1 MFCPLLSGL
10 TIFTICYVFP
20 IVVIEC
26 LFCHQLMLEFAKF
39 YFLDDKYMKPA
50 SFKLSLISAFV
61 GLSLAQL
68 SYSSTV
74 RGDIDYQYFRD
85 LAENKGK
92 FYVGAKNVE
101 IFNKQGDKIGIA
113 LENIPMI
120 DFSVITRGGG
130 YATLTKPQYIVSVE
144 HNRGYRTVQFG
155 DSGSENPDNHHF
167 NYQLVSRND
176 YDPKGSK
183 AIQGFTHNDYQTPRL
198 HKLVTETAPAEQSQ
212 EKNYDL
218 YRDASIFPMF
228 IRAGSGTQYI
238 LAEKNAVKEKLA
250 DPYAYLIGGT
260 TLKLTSNNANTFVF
274 KGNVFDDSYSP
285 LSSHPQQGDS
295 GKTLTW
301 TALGN
306 SSRITGATAE
316 LVVDLADTS
325 LPDPTTGKPHKP
337 SLHHGKTLKISGDG
351 NTLNLANNINQGA
364 GALYFSGNAVVTGA
378 NEMTTW
384 LGAGISVDK
393 NKNVEWQVH
402 NPVGDRLSKIGEG
415 TLTVSGKGKNLGS
428 ISVGDGTV
436 ILNQQAGENG
446 EKSAF
451 SEVGIVSGRPTVILN
466 SADQVD
472 PNSIYFGYRGGRL
485 DLNGNS
491 LTFNRIQNVDDGARI
506 VNNNAGTAANI
517 SLVGQV
523 FTANDVRTINFGEG
537 YNADLFRS
545 QGAYFVLENNAWKFI
560 SWNHDDAKK
569 YVVEKKNKAL
579 ENQLYAYNGYFGESD
594 SSRENGKLNIHFKP
608 INAGGKL
615 LLTGGTTLDGILS
628 AENDAEIILSG
639 RPIPYARQV
648 LDENKKTINK
658 EIIKEGEW
666 INRTFSA
673 TTFQAKDNGKI
684 EVSRNV
690 VEVNGNFNLSDNATA
705 QVGFTQGKSQSCVR

>member
-1 MFCPLLSGL
+1 
-10 TIFTICYVFP
+10 
-20 IVVIEC
+20 
-26 LFCHQLMLEFAKF
+26 
-39 YFLDDKYMKPA
+39 
-50 SFKLSLISAFV
+50 
-61 GLSLAQL
+61 
-68 SYSSTV
+68 
-74 RGDIDYQYFRD
+74 
-85 LAENKGK
+85 
-92 FYVGAKNVE
+92 
-101 IFNKQGDKIGIA
+101 
-113 LENIPMI
+113 
-120 DFSVITRGGG
+120 
-130 YATLTKPQYIVSVE
+130 
-144 HNRGYRTVQFG
+144 
-155 DSGSENPDNHHF
+155 
-167 NYQLVSRND
+167 
-176 YDPKGSK
+176 
-183 AIQGFTHNDYQTPRL
+183 
-198 HKLVTETAPAEQSQ
+198 
-212 EKNYDL
+212 
-218 YRDASIFPMF
+218 MF

-260 TLKLTSNNANTFVF
+260 PLKLTSNNANTFVF

-295 GKTLTW
+295 GSGMFAWDNRLNRRVYIATLQSGNDDFTVSVVNHPEYGDLLEQEDTAGTISDSGKTLTW

-316 LVVDLADTS
+316 LVVDLSDTS

-378 NEMTTW
+378 SNEMTTW

-506 VNNNAGTAANI
+506 VNNNAGTTANI

-639 RPIPYARQV
+639 RPIPYALQV

-673 TTFQAKDNGKI
+673 TTFQAKDNRKI

-705 QVGFTQGKSQSCVR
+705 QVGFTQGKSQSCVRSDRTGIASCNLSVLSDKDLHSWQRTTVNSDIKLTQNARFELGSKADLIGTIESNGDSQINLRNGSSWVMTGNSNVNKLNVDNATITLDNNVGEPNTLNINSLSGSGVINFITYFAQTISDLINVEHASGAFKAKISQIGTPTNDQKIKLLETKSENNFNFGAVLDN

>member
-1 MFCPLLSGL
+1 
-10 TIFTICYVFP
+10 
-20 IVVIEC
+20 
-26 LFCHQLMLEFAKF
+26 
-39 YFLDDKYMKPA
+39 
-50 SFKLSLISAFV
+50 
-61 GLSLAQL
+61 
-68 SYSSTV
+68 
-74 RGDIDYQYFRD
+74 
-85 LAENKGK
+85 
-92 FYVGAKNVE
+92 
-101 IFNKQGDKIGIA
+101 
-113 LENIPMI
+113 
-120 DFSVITRGGG
+120 
-130 YATLTKPQYIVSVE
+130 
-144 HNRGYRTVQFG
+144 
-155 DSGSENPDNHHF
+155 
-167 NYQLVSRND
+167 
-176 YDPKGSK
+176 
-183 AIQGFTHNDYQTPRL
+183 
-198 HKLVTETAPAEQSQ
+198 
-212 EKNYDL
+212 
-218 YRDASIFPMF
+218 MF

-295 GKTLTW
+295 GSGMFAWDNRLNRRVYIATLQSGNDDFTVSVVNHPEYGDLLEQEDTAGTISDSGKTLTW

-316 LVVDLADTS
+316 LVVDLSDTS

-378 NEMTTW
+378 SNEMTTW

-506 VNNNAGTAANI
+506 VNNNAGTTANI

-579 ENQLYAYNGYFGESD
+579 ENQLYAYMAILANLTQAERTES
-594 SSRENGKLNIHFKP
+594 
-608 INAGGKL
+608 
-615 LLTGGTTLDGILS
+615 
-628 AENDAEIILSG
+628 
-639 RPIPYARQV
+639 
-648 LDENKKTINK
+648 
-658 EIIKEGEW
+658 
-666 INRTFSA
+666 
-673 TTFQAKDNGKI
+673 
-684 EVSRNV
+684 
-690 VEVNGNFNLSDNATA
+690 
-705 QVGFTQGKSQSCVR
+705 